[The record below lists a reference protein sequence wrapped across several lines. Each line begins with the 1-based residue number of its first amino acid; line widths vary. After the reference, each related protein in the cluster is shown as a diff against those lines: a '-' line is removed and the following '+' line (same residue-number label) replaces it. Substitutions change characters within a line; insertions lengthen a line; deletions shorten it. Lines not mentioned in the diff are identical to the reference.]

1 MNLMT
6 ISQDDVWY
14 KMWKENSIVL
24 RERAIV
30 WRKEDAVTVILKWII

>member
-6 ISQDDVWY
+6 TNQDTVWY

-30 WRKEDAVTVILKWII
+30 WRKEDAATRIERP